1 MTQGTTITDPAMI
14 ALYRHLTLES
24 GLHLQACMGLM
35 VSGRKISVIVR
46 DELRANGWEGS
57 YRNLKD
63 LLALYQDVLM
73 DTYRGALT
81 QTLIPRCGCIRVQIV
96 ESNLY

>member
-1 MTQGTTITDPAMI
+1 MTTITDPAII

-35 VSGRKISVIVR
+35 VSGRQISVIVR
-46 DELRANGWEGS
+46 DELKANGWQGS
-57 YRNLKD
+57 LPRNLKE

>member
-1 MTQGTTITDPAMI
+1 MATITDPVMI
-14 ALYRHLTLES
+14 QLFRHLTLERGLHAQACS
-24 GLHLQACMGLM
+24 GLIVGR
-35 VSGRKISVIVR
+35 GRKMSIIVR

-81 QTLIPRCGCIRVQIV
+81 QTLIPRCGCVTVQIV
-96 ESNLY
+96 ESNLD